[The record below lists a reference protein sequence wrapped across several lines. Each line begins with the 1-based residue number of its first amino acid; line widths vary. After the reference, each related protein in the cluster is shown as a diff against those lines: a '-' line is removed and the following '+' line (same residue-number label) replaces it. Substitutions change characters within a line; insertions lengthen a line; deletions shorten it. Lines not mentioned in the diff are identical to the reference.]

1 MRILLVEDDPVTQEF
16 VSRGLSR
23 SGFSV
28 DTARG
33 THDGHRLAREGAHDV
48 IVLDVM
54 LPDGDG
60 FALLAQL
67 RSEGL
72 RTPVLFLTARGG
84 VRERLRGFELGA
96 DDYLPKP
103 FAFAELVARLRAV
116 ALRRRDEHPA
126 EPLRAADLVLD
137 PRRRHVERDG
147 RPIRLAPK
155 EFALLEVLLRNRGVV
170 LTRSML
176 VEKVWGPAFETRSNL
191 VDVHIRALRGKID
204 AGFAPK
210 LVHTVWGMG
219 YVLEPRDDE

>member
-1 MRILLVEDDPVTQEF
+1 MRILLVEDDPVTQDF

-33 THDGHRLAREGAHDV
+33 AREGHRLARHGSHDV

-60 FALLAQL
+60 FSLLETL
-67 RSEGL
+67 RQEGM
-72 RTPVLFLTARGG
+72 RTPVLFLTARGD

-126 EPLRAADLVLD
+126 EPLRAADLLLD
-137 PRRRHVERDG
+137 PRRRHVERG
-147 RPIRLAPK
+147 GSPIHLAPK

-204 AGFAPK
+204 AGFEPK
-210 LVHTVWGMG
+210 LVHTVWGVG
-219 YVLEPRDDE
+219 YVLEPRDAA

>member
-1 MRILLVEDDPVTQEF
+1 MRILLVEDDPVTQDF

-33 THDGHRLAREGAHDV
+33 ASEGQHLARQGVHDV

-60 FALLAQL
+60 FSLLETL
-67 RSEGL
+67 RKEGT
-72 RTPVLFLTARGG
+72 RTPVLFLTARGD

-126 EPLRAADLVLD
+126 EPLRAADLLLD
-137 PRRRHVERDG
+137 PRRRHVERG
-147 RPIRLAPK
+147 GCPIHLAPK

-204 AGFAPK
+204 AGFEPK
-210 LVHTVWGMG
+210 LVHTVWGVG
-219 YVLEPRDDE
+219 YVFEPRDAA